1 MKKVFFIIGILLVSL
16 NVFAQSK
23 LNENDLIGYWQPI
36 EESTQLFFWKDT
48 KGVLQV
54 QDISGTSGDPLDVM
68 SFEIYKDSVFIKT
81 IFVETDWIVESTV
94 TLLDKKT
101 LKRVVSGKIPGIIIY
116 KKIK

>member
-1 MKKVFFIIGILLVSL
+1 MKKVFFIIGILLISL

-23 LNENDLIGYWQPI
+23 INTSDLIGYWQPS

-68 SFEIYKDSVFIKT
+68 SFEIYKDSVFVKT
-81 IFVETDWIVESTV
+81 IFVKNNWIVESTI
-94 TLLDKKT
+94 TLLDKTT